1 MDKEKYSFE
10 EACRNVALEVAE
22 VVIAK
27 QHDYGHDNILAFKE
41 QGLVVRLWDNQNQR
55 MSLLQIPLQI

>member
-1 MDKEKYSFE
+1 MDREKQSFD
-10 EACRNVALEVAE
+10 EACRNVALEVAK

-41 QGLVVRLWDNQNQR
+41 QGLVVRLWD
-55 MSLLQIPLQI
+55 